1 MAVEAT
7 PTTPASSSAAS
18 QSAVKIPTPDLV
30 LFGTAPMPIEV
41 MSDLIFEDIGGIEL
55 LSLSRSDM
63 VNGQD
68 ILYSPIRNLS
78 SIFFQY
84 NPLNLIAMQGT
95 IQSTF
100 DAFPLKFEQYVPEN
114 GNGPDGAIVY
124 IDSTTGDLV
133 INVVNLGSD
142 ENVRVE
148 IQVNGTKY
156 NATIYGAG

>member
-1 MAVEAT
+1 MATDATSAT
-7 PTTPASSSAAS
+7 PTTTGGSS
-18 QSAVKIPTPDLV
+18 QDAVKIPTPDLV
-30 LFGTAPMPIEV
+30 LFNSAPMPIEV

-55 LSLSRSDM
+55 LSLSRNDM

-84 NPLNLIAMQGT
+84 NPLNLISMQGT

-100 DAFPLKFEQYVPEN
+100 DAFPIKFEQYVPEN
-114 GNGPDGAIVY
+114 GNGPDNATVY
-124 IDSTTGDLV
+124 LDPTTGDLI
-133 INVVNLGSD
+133 INVLNLKSD
-142 ENVRVE
+142 EEVRVE

-156 NATIYGAG
+156 NDTIYGAG

>member
-1 MAVEAT
+1 MAVDATSPT
-7 PTTPASSSAAS
+7 PTTASAAS
-18 QSAVKIPTPDLV
+18 QDAVKIPTPDLV
-30 LFGTAPMPIEV
+30 LFNTAPMPIEV

-114 GNGPDGAIVY
+114 GNGPDGSIVY
-124 IDSTTGDLV
+124 IDSATGDLV
-133 INVVNLGSD
+133 INVVNLSSD
-142 ENVRVE
+142 ESVRVE

-156 NATIYGAG
+156 NDTIYRAG